1 MKTFKE
7 IEKILK
13 ENKAILAERF
23 KVKEI
28 GIFGSYVRGEQKK
41 KSDVDI
47 FVEFS
52 EPVSLLHLAGLENF
66 LTDLIGIK
74 ADIGTKKSLKPR
86 IKEQVLKEAV
96 IIPVGE
102 K

>member
-1 MKTFKE
+1 M
-7 IEKILK
+7 
-13 ENKAILAERF
+13 
-23 KVKEI
+23 
-28 GIFGSYVRGEQKK
+28 
-41 KSDVDI
+41 
-47 FVEFS
+47 
-52 EPVSLLHLAGLENF
+52 LHLAGLENF

-74 ADIGTKKSLKPR
+74 ANIGTKKSIKPR

>member
-1 MKTFKE
+1 MKTLKE

>member
-1 MKTFKE
+1 M
-7 IEKILK
+7 
-13 ENKAILAERF
+13 
-23 KVKEI
+23 
-28 GIFGSYVRGEQKK
+28 
-41 KSDVDI
+41 
-47 FVEFS
+47 
-52 EPVSLLHLAGLENF
+52 LHLAGLENF

-74 ADIGTKKSLKPR
+74 ADIGTKKSIKPR

>member
-1 MKTFKE
+1 MKTLKE

-28 GIFGSYVRGEQKK
+28 GIFGSYVRGEQQE

-47 FVEFS
+47 LVSFY
-52 EPVSLLHLAGLENF
+52 EPISLLKLVSLENF
-66 LTDLIGIK
+66 LTDLTGVK
-74 ADIGTKKSLKPR
+74 VDIVP
-86 IKEQVLKEAV
+86 KEDIRLELKERILGEV
-96 IIPVGE
+96 IYF
-102 K
+102 

>member
-1 MKTFKE
+1 MKTLKE

-23 KVKEI
+23 KVQEI